1 MLLCE
6 LFDRPYTFTWDERWS
21 PQEISARAQTQAG
34 ALKVA
39 FLRFYSEDVITV
51 EFSLGDGFELTGRG
65 DEIAI
70 FATVKQAIAEY
81 LKRYGRPRFLLFT
94 SKGEKRTRTYGQLI
108 RRYAAGMGYKT
119 TTAHALPEIVQ
130 KNLGDFMPHDDYF
143 VLQDTHSVDE
153 NEPVTELFEPRTA
166 YRLTWDERYAP
177 TEIEARAQISQGRKM
192 NITFHRL
199 LRAEPRVLD
208 IYFDV
213 DHSFNVT
220 GRGDQFR
227 IFNTVIAAIR
237 HYVEHYDRPQII
249 TFLSK
254 GASRIKLYQRL
265 IREIAPALGYKIM
278 DPKLLPGHVKDA
290 LGQEMTRADHLFALM
305 DTHAELD
312 EGWREKTAAAMA
324 AATLGYGALDQAKT
338 PAPQAPQ
345 AQIVQPQKATPQTQ
359 KSAPQ
364 ASIDDKIEASVPEQ
378 HREVV
383 SQARAAGIH
392 GDELA
397 HFMSQVK
404 KEVGGT
410 WSLTELPPPD
420 SKNPRAYFMRKY
432 DFKKTLGNTKK
443 GDGWLFRGGGYLHLT
458 GRDNYT
464 RCSKALYG
472 DDRLVVNPDIVRTD
486 QDAAIKTAIWYWQNR
501 VATHVSDFSKASV
514 GQVTKRVN
522 KGQKGLKQRQAYYQ
536 QLAQR

>member
-6 LFDRPYTFTWDERWS
+6 LFDRPYTLTWDENWA
-21 PQEISARAQTQAG
+21 PYAISAYTDAKTGRLRITFDRSTVSQA
-34 ALKVA
+34 
-39 FLRFYSEDVITV
+39 VIV
-51 EFSLGDGFELTGRG
+51 EFSISGSFDLTGQG
-65 DEIAI
+65 DELAI

-81 LKRYGRPRFLLFT
+81 LQHYGRPKFFILT
-94 SKGEKRTRTYGQLI
+94 SKGEKRSKLYLNLL
-108 RRYAAGMGYKT
+108 RRYAGSIGYQET
-119 TTAHALPEIVQ
+119 SATVLPDDVQ
-130 KNLGDFMPHDDYF
+130 EDLGEM
-143 VLQDTHSVDE
+143 L
-153 NEPVTELFEPRTA
+153 
-166 YRLTWDERYAP
+166 
-177 TEIEARAQISQGRKM
+177 
-192 NITFHRL
+192 
-199 LRAEPRVLD
+199 
-208 IYFDV
+208 
-213 DHSFNVT
+213 
-220 GRGDQFR
+220 RGD
-227 IFNTVIAAIR
+227 
-237 HYVEHYDRPQII
+237 DL
-249 TFLSK
+249 FL
-254 GASRIKLYQRL
+254 LQ
-265 IREIAPALGYKIM
+265 
-278 DPKLLPGHVKDA
+278 
-290 LGQEMTRADHLFALM
+290 

-324 AATLGYGALDQAKT
+324 AATLGYGAISQLKQPT
-338 PAPQAPQ
+338 PQTPQ
-345 AQIVQPQKATPQTQ
+345 AQIVQPQKAAPQTQ
-359 KSAPQ
+359 KAVPQ

-383 SQARAAGIH
+383 RQARAAGIH

-397 HFMSQVK
+397 HFISQVK

-432 DFKKTLGNTKK
+432 DFKKTLGNTKI

-472 DDRLVVNPDIVRTD
+472 DDRLVANPDIVRTD
-486 QDAAIKTAIWYWQNR
+486 KDIAIKTAIWYWKNR